1 MKYEGYKIGP
11 VIRDIRKDKGLL
23 IEEVAA
29 KTVQMRTCVILLL
42 DITMWFMKK
51 IF

>member
-29 KTVQMRTCVILLL
+29 PPVQVSKHL
-42 DITMWFMKK
+42 FQ
-51 IF
+51 F